1 VLRLHYIPGRASM
14 APHAALA
21 EAGAEYTLV
30 LIKED
35 ERGRRPPAYFTLNP
49 WGQVPTLE
57 DGTLVLFESVA
68 IMLHVTDRFPDAG
81 LGAPSGTAARSQ
93 LYRWLAYLSS
103 TVQSIHLHWYYP
115 ERYTAEAGGA
125 AAVRACA
132 SATLDRHT
140 DWIENELSSR
150 RWLVGEERTVADLF
164 LFMLTYW
171 GRFHEPPA
179 SEPPNVHD
187 HFQRLLERP
196 GVRRMMS
203 EEGLE

>member
-1 VLRLHYIPGRASM
+1 M

-30 LIKED
+30 LVEED
-35 ERGRRPPAYFTLNP
+35 ESGTRPPAYFALNP

-57 DGTLVLFESVA
+57 DGSLVLSESVA

-81 LGAPSGTAARSQ
+81 LGAPAGTDARSQ
-93 LYRWLAYLSS
+93 LYHWLTYLSS
-103 TVQSIHLHWYYP
+103 AVQTTHLHWFYP
-115 ERYTAEAGGA
+115 ERYTADSGGA

-132 SATLDRHT
+132 SATLGRHT
-140 DWIENELSSR
+140 DWIENELSTR
-150 RWLVGEERTVADLF
+150 RWLLGEERTGADLF

-179 SEPPNVHD
+179 PEPPNLRN
-187 HFQRLLERP
+187 HFERVLERP
-196 GVRRMMS
+196 GVQRMMS
-203 EEGLE
+203 EEGIE